1 LNCNW
6 IASGIY
12 MTSKF
17 NALSYN
23 LLQVSF
29 S

>member
-1 LNCNW
+1 
-6 IASGIY
+6 

-23 LLQVSF
+23 LLQVRF
-29 S
+29 TWPQNWI